1 MTNQGLTKAYQRKQL
16 VRTYGE
22 KGLIELPWKSVYSD
36 KVSRNVCLI
45 VIYNFVADAY
55 LQKMA
60 VMPYGNAVFI
70 VLSKL
75 LKVQTFGIR

>member
-55 LQKMA
+55 LQKNGSYA
-60 VMPYGNAVFI
+60 I
-70 VLSKL
+70 RKCRIHC
-75 LKVQTFGIR
+75 TF